1 MKRSWVR
8 SYILVNDSDHTA
20 VCQVS
25 VAENEKCG
33 KKLVFGGKHGTGA
46 VCNHLKSEH
55 QLDPPEKTEGNAN
68 NNRLIT
74 SMFSPKKKP
83 RLSENEDLSR
93 IVLALAM
100 NNISYSAL
108 DCPFFR
114 EAFNIPSMFNRKRIS
129 LETIKTSEEVTK
141 HMMLFL
147 KHQMVTLGVDGWTNC
162 RHDKLLNVLALFSGK
177 VFVFLMT

>member
-1 MKRSWVR
+1 M
-8 SYILVNDSDHTA
+8 SDHTA

-25 VAENEKCG
+25 VAENEKSG

-55 QLDPPEKTEGNAN
+55 QLDPPEKTEGHAN

-93 IVLALAM
+93 IVLTFAM
-100 NNISYSAL
+100 NNISYSVFHYCFVL
-108 DCPFFR
+108 
-114 EAFNIPSMFNRKRIS
+114 
-129 LETIKTSEEVTK
+129 VT
-141 HMMLFL
+141 
-147 KHQMVTLGVDGWTNC
+147 C
-162 RHDKLLNVLALFSGK
+162 
-177 VFVFLMT
+177 